1 MFNTIDSRSFQ
12 LSSVPPNLQPGSSS
26 RGILVAGS
34 IPMFGG
40 DPELE
45 DEYDDEDQL
54 EEEEESLRREDQ
66 MESLGVVSE
75 VSGK

>member
-1 MFNTIDSRSFQ
+1 
-12 LSSVPPNLQPGSSS
+12 
-26 RGILVAGS
+26 
-34 IPMFGG
+34 MFGG

-45 DEYDDEDQL
+45 DEYEDEDQL